1 MADNNRNPKE
11 AEAFILRFEDGEEVN
26 VTDLE
31 KDQYEDFLGM
41 MNGLISSYKAVMK
54 AKRSKQD
61 KKSSSNEDDKT
72 KKSNPLYPLKD
83 GGEDQNT

>member
-1 MADNNRNPKE
+1 MANRNPKE

-31 KDQYEDFLGM
+31 KEQYEDFLGM

-54 AKRSKQD
+54 AKRSKQNEN
-61 KKSSSNEDDKT
+61 SNEHTNDKT
-72 KKSNPLYPLKD
+72 QESSPLYPLKN
-83 GGEDQNT
+83 GGEDQDS